1 VEKPEAVIHTGK
13 MRCHYEVLGVA
24 QDASDEDLKKAYRKA
39 ALTWHPDR
47 HVNNAEEATEK
58 FKEISTA
65 NDVLS
70 DPKERKWYDDHR
82 ESILRGGDGEGESP
96 VPNLWGFFDRS
107 CFRPPQDFYTVY
119 AQVFVDISYVETDY
133 TGREPAPGF
142 GGRES
147 DRADVL
153 AFYSYWD
160 DFTSALGFAWADTY
174 DTRNFTNRHVRRKA
188 EQENANAR
196 KADKR
201 KYCEMVRALVRLV
214 KRLDLRMAA
223 IEGERRIRKAEAEAE
238 RVAMLERNKE
248 EKRAARA
255 AFAADTDEMERRAAE
270 RAGAFLLGDESSG
283 DERGQVGIEGLWDED
298 DQDSAGG
305 GMVSESESESDEEL
319 DLSCDACNKTFKSAA
334 QLLQHEAS
342 KVHRK
347 KIKDLSAKKSKVFV
361 KKAGT
366 VVADVF
372 IAEGSA
378 TGPKAHFL
386 DHDQDQDQDSDSDS
400 DLDSNAKALI
410 HSAVTVMV
418 DATEHEFIVITP
430 SGADVAEKIP
440 EPEQTEKK
448 TLGTKEGT
456 GKELVCATCG
466 EVMASR
472 NELFLHLKDTGHAAK
487 KKGTKKNKK
496 KKIGL

>member
-1 VEKPEAVIHTGK
+1 

-119 AQVFVDISYVETDY
+119 AQVFVDIAYVETDY

-142 GGRES
+142 GVRES

-174 DTRNFTNRHVRRKA
+174 DTRNFTNRDVRRKA

-196 KADKR
+196 KVDKR

-214 KRLDLRMAA
+214 KRLDLRMTA
-223 IEGERRIRKAEAEAE
+223 IEGERRVRKVEAEAE
-238 RVAMLERNKE
+238 RVAMLERKKE

-283 DERGQVGIEGLWDED
+283 DEREQVGGDGVWDED
-298 DQDSAGG
+298 DQDIADGG
-305 GMVSESESESDEEL
+305 EVSESESESDEEL

-347 KIKDLSAKKSKVFV
+347 RIKDLSARNSKVV
-361 KKAGT
+361 VMKAGT
-366 VVADVF
+366 AIPADVF
-372 IAEGSA
+372 TAVGSA
-378 TGPKAHFL
+378 TGARGHFL
-386 DHDQDQDQDSDSDS
+386 DQDQGQNSDSDM
-400 DLDSNAKALI
+400 DSNAEAHI
-410 HSAVTVMV
+410 GSAVTVTV
-418 DATEHEFIVITP
+418 GATLMEGLECVVITP
-430 SGADVAEKIP
+430 GGADIP
-440 EPEQTEKK
+440 EKVPGPEQTEQK
-448 TLGTKEGT
+448 TLGMKEGT

-466 EVMASR
+466 EVMATR